1 MIDTLFHQPYYF
13 PVLETWTFENP
24 WSLQIQMSLSIPM
37 TLSWL
42 KTSLGNKYW
51 FGYVLVYQTTET
63 GFAFHPFWSLRTK
76 EQATCHNLIGYEYNS
91 GKAAKAIMW
100 SLLANLVIQQTSTIF
115 QTYILT
121 EVQYPW
127 LLPMIPLSVSA
138 FFISKVLMFIKSQIS
153 LIIFIKVYDHY
164 KEYCTYNL
172 FKTHLHL
179 TVLNKHILDYIN

>member
-1 MIDTLFHQPYYF
+1 MKYTLFHQPYYF

-76 EQATCHNLIGYEYNS
+76 EQATCHNLTGYEPNL

-138 FFISKVLMFIKSQIS
+138 FLFFKSIDVYQIS
-153 LIIFIKVYDHY
+153 NFINYFYQGIRPLQGILHIQLIQNTFTSYCIK
-164 KEYCTYNL
+164 
-172 FKTHLHL
+172 
-179 TVLNKHILDYIN
+179 

>member
-1 MIDTLFHQPYYF
+1 M
-13 PVLETWTFENP
+13 
-24 WSLQIQMSLSIPM
+24 
-37 TLSWL
+37 
-42 KTSLGNKYW
+42 
-51 FGYVLVYQTTET
+51 YQNTET
-63 GFAFHPFWSLRTK
+63 RLALLPFWSLRTK
-76 EQATCHNLIGYEYNS
+76 EQATCHNLTGYEPNL

-138 FFISKVLMFIKSQIS
+138 FFYFKSIDVYQIS
-153 LIIFIKVYDHY
+153 NFINYFSHVYDHY